1 MKRNI
6 VAIAV
11 IGFAS
16 LSIAAVVLAQLRNI
30 SGRRTPKLTTED
42 VSSNRGR
49 ETVRPKTVE
58 PVEGKIAWQKDI
70 DRALD
75 IAKSDGKVIVV
86 DVYTDWC
93 GWCKKMDQVIY
104 SDPLVVGLSRQEV
117 FLKLD
122 AEDGGQGQ
130 QFARRMGVRGY
141 PTTVVI
147 DGNGRKLK
155 EVAGFIKTPRQFVD
169 FVESAR
175 AGS

>member
-1 MKRNI
+1 MKKNF
-6 VAIAV
+6 VAITLIAL
-11 IGFAS
+11 AS

-30 SGRRTPKLTTED
+30 SRQRTPTLTTED
-42 VSSNRGR
+42 VRAKPSR
-49 ETVRPKTVE
+49 ETTRLKTVE
-58 PVEGKIAWQKDI
+58 PVNGEISWQKDI

-75 IAKSDGKVIVV
+75 MAKSDGKLVVV

-104 SDPLVVGLSRQEV
+104 SDPLVVGLSRQQV

-141 PTTVVI
+141 PTTMVL

-155 EVAGFIKTPRQFVD
+155 QVAGFIQSPQKFVD

>member
-1 MKRNI
+1 MKKNF

-30 SGRRTPKLTTED
+30 SERRTPKLTTED
-42 VSSNRGR
+42 VTSGGGR
-49 ETVRPKTVE
+49 EIARSRTVE
-58 PVEGKIAWQKDI
+58 PVEGKIAWQKDM
-70 DRALD
+70 DHALD
-75 IAKSDGKVIVV
+75 MAKSDGKVIVV

-104 SDPLVVGLSRQEV
+104 SDPLVVGLSRQEI

-130 QFARRMGVRGY
+130 QFARRMGVKGY
-141 PTTVVI
+141 PTTIVI
-147 DGNGRKLK
+147 DGEGRRLK
-155 EVAGFIKTPRQFVD
+155 QVAGFIKTPRQFID
-169 FVESAR
+169 FVKSAK
-175 AGS
+175 AGP